1 VIASANRALLARVV
15 AEHRRSLWTIALV
28 AGIGALGYVFVVT
41 PLAERVANIEERDRA
56 AERALAAAQAEVAAV
71 SGTLSGKGRAAT
83 ELTAFY
89 RDVLPQDLSG
99 ARRLT
104 YLRLARLA
112 RETNLDYDRASYT
125 PTSDN
130 DSTLTRLEIQLS
142 LSGAY
147 ADVRRFIYELETSPE
162 FIVIDNVQLSD
173 GGDDSGALVVT
184 LTLSTYFQGG
194 AAS

>member
-1 VIASANRALLARVV
+1 VIGSANRALLSRVV
-15 AEHRRSLWTIALV
+15 AEHRRLLVGIGVIAIV
-28 AGIGALGYVFVVT
+28 GALGYAFLVY
-41 PLAERVANIEERDRA
+41 PLAQRVANIQERDRE
-56 AERALAAAQAEVAAV
+56 AERALAAAQRELSTAT
-71 SGTLSGKGRAAT
+71 GTLTGKGRAAT

-89 RDVLPQDLSG
+89 KEVLPQDLSG

-125 PTSDN
+125 PTTEN
-130 DSTLTRLEIQLS
+130 GSTLTRLEIQLS

-147 ADVRRFIYELETSPE
+147 ADVRRFIYELEASPE

-173 GGDDSGALVVT
+173 GGDDSGT
-184 LTLSTYFQGG
+184 LSVILRLSTYYQEK
-194 AAS
+194 AVS